1 MLTMIDYAFTLND
14 NEDEDDV
21 EGTWLGR
28 IKCSKTATRIR
39 VTVPEIFESLGPP
52 LVRKSYRMTQESFW
66 MLFDILENKIP
77 NPKIRTNGGGTKN
90 GIISKAS
97 RLSMALRYCAVGDP
111 CEICLIHKVCPAEF

>member
-52 LVRKSYRMTQESFW
+52 LVRKSYRITQESFW
-66 MLFDILENKIP
+66 KLFGILENKIP
-77 NPKIRTNGGGTKN
+77 NPTIRANGGGTKN
-90 GIISKAS
+90 GIISKTS
-97 RLSMALRYCAVGDP
+97 HLKHGLKIFCWWRSM
-111 CEICLIHKVCPAEF
+111 